1 LHNKL
6 KEYGGGSAPDAA
18 SDKEEQTQ

>member
-6 KEYGGGSAPDAA
+6 KEYGGGAPDAA
-18 SDKEEQTQ
+18 PGKEEQTQ

>member
-6 KEYGGGSAPDAA
+6 KEYGGSTSDAA
-18 SDKEEQTQ
+18 SDKEEQAQ